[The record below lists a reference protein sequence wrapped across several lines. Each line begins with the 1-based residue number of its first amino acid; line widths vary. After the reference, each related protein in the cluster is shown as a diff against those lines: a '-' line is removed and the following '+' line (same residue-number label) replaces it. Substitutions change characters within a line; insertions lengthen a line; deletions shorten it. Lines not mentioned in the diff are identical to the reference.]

1 MGGARDSLDHGRNR
15 RDHRWGEGLHSS
27 LLRSE
32 FSHPCLWSLISLDR
46 ESGRQRETERERE
59 TETKGDRETE
69 SETERDRDRGEGER
83 QREGVQERNRD
94 KGVRETFFL
103 IIRIDNDNIA

>member
-46 ESGRQRETERERE
+46 ESGRQRETERE